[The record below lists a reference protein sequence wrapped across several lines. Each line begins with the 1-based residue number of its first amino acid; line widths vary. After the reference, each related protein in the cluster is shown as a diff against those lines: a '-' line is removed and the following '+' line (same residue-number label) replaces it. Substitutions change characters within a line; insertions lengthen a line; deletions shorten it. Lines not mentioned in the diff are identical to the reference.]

1 MVNCA
6 IPEKSNHVEFP
17 GVLVLV
23 LKISEGCNAQFC
35 RVSRG
40 EALFLSGISRG
51 KEKTS
56 RYDFK
61 TSTKFWGEWYST
73 LISWEQP
80 ILLIGQ
86 IIGPTHCFIILKG

>member
-56 RYDFK
+56 R
-61 TSTKFWGEWYST
+61 
-73 LISWEQP
+73 
-80 ILLIGQ
+80 
-86 IIGPTHCFIILKG
+86 